1 MTIALMPLINR
12 FVRGTPMENKQIR
25 ILHVIGGVMDY
36 GGTEIF
42 LMNYYRQIDKSRI
55 QFDFLLTGL
64 EQGVFDDEILSL
76 GGRLFNVPSK
86 KQHLI
91 KNLFGTYRI
100 LKHNR
105 SSIVHSHLDGMNGLI
120 LLLSLFAGNKRRISH
135 SHNTQH
141 LTTNKLK
148 VLIHNGFRH
157 LSRMVATDFMSA
169 SKDASM
175 WLHGVKATS
184 KRNIIIVNA
193 IDYSK
198 FSFDFDVR
206 NDVRN
211 ECSVDSRYVLG
222 HVGRFHFQKNHSFLL
237 ELVANLSKKD
247 DSVLMMLVGDGET
260 RIDIETKINELQ
272 IQNHVYLVGKTSDTS
287 KYYNAFDMFLLPSIF
302 EGLGIVAIE
311 AQVNGLPVI
320 ASKGVPA
327 EAKISKGMLYLDT
340 HSTTSWED
348 EIIKKIEQFRFH
360 EDELNN
366 QRISNDVAKTHDIL
380 KATEVLMTKYTEL
393 HRKS

>member
-12 FVRGTPMENKQIR
+12 FVRGTPMENKPIR
-25 ILHVIGGVMDY
+25 ILHVIGGVLDF
-36 GGTEIF
+36 GGIDIF
-42 LMNYYRQIDKSRI
+42 LMNYYRQVDKDLI
-55 QFDFLLTGL
+55 QFDFLVTGL
-64 EQGVFDDEILSL
+64 EQGVFDDEIRSL
-76 GGRLFNVPSK
+76 GGIMFNVPSK

-100 LKHNR
+100 LKQNR
-105 SSIVHSHLDGMNGLI
+105 TSIVHSHLDGMNGLI

-135 SHNTQH
+135 SHSTQH
-141 LTTNKLK
+141 LTSNHIKL
-148 VLIHNGFRH
+148 VIHRLFGY
-157 LSRMVATDFMSA
+157 LSRIFSTDFMSA
-169 SKDASM
+169 SKEASI
-175 WLHGVKATS
+175 WLHGKKITS
-184 KRNIIIVNA
+184 KKNIIISNA
-193 IDYSK
+193 INYSK
-198 FSFDFDVR
+198 YSFNSDYRQIIRDEINV
-206 NDVRN
+206 
-211 ECSVDSRYVLG
+211 SSRFIIG
-222 HVGRFHFQKNHSFLL
+222 HVGAFRSEKNHKFLL